1 MGSSSSKPSETDYI
15 EQIKSVDE
23 NELDLNKIDTLQM
36 KAIKQLVKK
45 IEEMEKRKSDR
56 IMYKLPAVNLCSYS
70 LIWKDPDKKLPLWR
84 VIFYE
89 VIE

>member
-70 LIWKDPDKKLPLWR
+70 LI
-84 VIFYE
+84 
-89 VIE
+89 

>member
-1 MGSSSSKPSETDYI
+1 MGSAASKPSETDYI

-70 LIWKDPDKKLPLWR
+70 LI
-84 VIFYE
+84 
-89 VIE
+89 

>member
-56 IMYKLPAVNLCSYS
+56 IMY
-70 LIWKDPDKKLPLWR
+70 
-84 VIFYE
+84 
-89 VIE
+89 

>member
-1 MGSSSSKPSETDYI
+1 MGSSSSKPSETDYV

-70 LIWKDPDKKLPLWR
+70 LI
-84 VIFYE
+84 
-89 VIE
+89 

>member
-1 MGSSSSKPSETDYI
+1 MGSSSTKPSETDYI
-15 EQIKSVDE
+15 EQIKTVDE
-23 NELDLNKIDTLQM
+23 HELDLNKIDTLQT

-70 LIWKDPDKKLPLWR
+70 LI
-84 VIFYE
+84 
-89 VIE
+89 